1 MTQPQESAENEFLN
15 DPFLDGTTNLD
26 TSGMSAETV
35 AKMNEKFNRVEKK
48 RDDGFGLNP
57 EIIRDPAEEYRAM
70 LQDPEVR
77 KELAARDPEF
87 AKRYEKEE
95 IKRVV
100 AEFRRKSPS
109 YLMTDHNADTVI
121 QSLAKSETGT
131 DWLSNDAA
139 AALLWRSG
147 KWTVDKLTTEFRRCL
162 QAGALD
168 VPRGTAKV
176 LSETEE
182 LRVIARLRT
191 GDIPGAILLFVELS
205 FAGRLPAYRSA
216 ERFLAEQPELAS
228 KAALFVWANN
238 QPSLNLEEFEQF
250 QNEKLSGVRL
260 LTYDLIDRAWN
271 GWQTGKMLTNLYP
284 NANGSNPQLTGPEDL
299 DDLSDEELDRR
310 LLQARKDHAVRR

>member
-15 DPFLDGTTNLD
+15 DPFLDATTNLD
-26 TSGMSAETV
+26 LSGMSAETV
-35 AKMNEKFNRVEKK
+35 TAMNKKFNRVEKK

-57 EIIRDPAEEYRAM
+57 EIIRDPREEYRA
-70 LQDPEVR
+70 LLADPDVR
-77 KELAARDPEF
+77 AELAQRDPTF
-87 AKRYEKEE
+87 AKRYETEE
-95 IKRVV
+95 IERVV
-100 AEFRRKSPS
+100 AEFRRKNPS

-147 KWTVDKLTTEFRRCL
+147 KWTVDRLTAEFRKCL
-162 QAGALD
+162 QAGLLD
-168 VPRGTAKV
+168 VPRGAAKI

-205 FAGRLPAYRSA
+205 FAGKLPAYRSA
-216 ERFLAEQPELAS
+216 EKFLAEQPELAS

-238 QPSLNLEEFEQF
+238 QPSLNIEEFEQF

-260 LTYDLIDRAWN
+260 LTYDMIDRAWN
-271 GWQTGKMLTNLYP
+271 GWQTGQLLDNLYP
-284 NANGSNPQLTGPEDL
+284 NANGSNPQPTESENL
-299 DDLSDEELDRR
+299 DDLSDQELDRR
-310 LLQARKDHAVRR
+310 LLQARKDRARR